1 MTHFTYM
8 LIDAWQAKKLLSK
21 HQLLAVILSAIA
33 HDVDHPGNANQ
44 FEINAQS
51 ELSMMYKVQAVLE
64 SHHCATTFQVLRR
77 GKNNFLAGK
86 DVLWRGE
93 RGSSVRA
100 KDPYTSFCCALI
112 HPRSQI

>member
-1 MTHFTYM
+1 M
-8 LIDAWQAKKLLSK
+8 LIDAWNAKRLLAR

-51 ELSMMYKVQAVLE
+51 QLSVMYKVQAVLE

-77 GKNNFLAGK
+77 SKNNFLTGAC
-86 DVLWRGE
+86 V
-93 RGSSVRA
+93 
-100 KDPYTSFCCALI
+100 
-112 HPRSQI
+112 